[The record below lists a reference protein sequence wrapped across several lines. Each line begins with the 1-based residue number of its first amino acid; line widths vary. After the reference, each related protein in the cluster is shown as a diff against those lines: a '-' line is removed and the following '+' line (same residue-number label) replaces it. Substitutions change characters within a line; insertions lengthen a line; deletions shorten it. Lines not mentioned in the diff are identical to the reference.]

1 MLHDSFMSRPNTIV
15 CPGGKMDLAMQLIFT
30 PMIWRLMERRKDR
43 LARERQDRL
52 VSFAAGS
59 AARAAPLPPRLEALI
74 FDVDG
79 TLADTEEA
87 HRQAFN
93 DSFRAH
99 GLEFCWSRE
108 RYRELLQV
116 TGGKE
121 RLAAFFGGTALTAS
135 ARAQLCGLIP
145 RLHATKTS
153 FYVES
158 MRLGRVPLRPGVR
171 RLMSEAR
178 AAGVRL
184 AIASTTSPDN
194 VSALLEG
201 ALGEEALEE
210 FSVIAAGDAVPCKKP
225 APDIY
230 RLALSRLGVTPGSA
244 VAFEDSAIGV
254 AAAKAAG
261 LLTVATPSDWTRD
274 QDFAAADLV
283 LPCLADS
290 HAPLAAADAWR
301 IGAPYLGL
309 EQLAIF
315 HAAALP
321 RVTYP
326 R

>member
-1 MLHDSFMSRPNTIV
+1 MPSLGRAP
-15 CPGGKMDLAMQLIFT
+15 
-30 PMIWRLMERRKDR
+30 
-43 LARERQDRL
+43 
-52 VSFAAGS
+52 
-59 AARAAPLPPRLEALI
+59 ARACADRGRRRHGWPVARIEALI

-87 HRQAFN
+87 HRQSFN
-93 DSFRAH
+93 DAFGAH
-99 GLEFCWSRE
+99 GLDFTWSRE
-108 RYRELLQV
+108 LYGELLQV

-121 RLAAFFGGTALTAS
+121 RLGAFFDRARLAGGERERLY
-135 ARAQLCGLIP
+135 GLIP

-153 FYVES
+153 FYLER
-158 MRLGRVPLRPGVR
+158 MRLGAVPLRPGVR

-184 AIASTTSPDN
+184 AIASTTSPEN

-201 ALGEEALEE
+201 MSDYEALAG
-210 FSVIAAGDAVPCKKP
+210 FSVIATGDAVARKKP

-230 RLALSRLGVTPGSA
+230 LLALSRLGVPARRA
-244 VAFEDSAIGV
+244 VAFEDSRAGV

-261 LLTVATPSDWTRD
+261 LLTVATPSDWTRG
-274 QDFAAADLV
+274 QDFSAADLV
-283 LPCLADS
+283 LPCLGDPG
-290 HAPLAAADAWR
+290 APLGPGDAWR

-321 RVTYP
+321 R
-326 R
+326 RAHSG

>member
-1 MLHDSFMSRPNTIV
+1 MSF
-15 CPGGKMDLAMQLIFT
+15 
-30 PMIWRLMERRKDR
+30 
-43 LARERQDRL
+43 
-52 VSFAAGS
+52 
-59 AARAAPLPPRLEALI
+59 EALI

-99 GLEFCWSRE
+99 GLEYRWSRE
-108 RYRELLQV
+108 LYRELLQV

-121 RLAAFFGGTALTAS
+121 RLAAFFDGMRLTAS
-135 ARAQLCGLIP
+135 ARAQLHGSIP

-153 FYVES
+153 FYVQS
-158 MRLGRVPLRPGVR
+158 MKLGRVPLRPGVR
-171 RLMSEAR
+171 RLMTEAR

-194 VSALLEG
+194 VSALIEG
-201 ALGEEALEE
+201 ALGEAALEE
-210 FSVIAAGDAVPCKKP
+210 FSVIAAGDAVPRKKP
-225 APDIY
+225 APDIFQ
-230 RLALSRLGVTPGSA
+230 LALSRLGVTPGSA
-244 VAFEDSAIGV
+244 VALEDSAIGV

-261 LLTVATPSDWTRD
+261 LFTVATPSDWTRE

-283 LPCLADS
+283 LPSLADS
-290 HAPLAAADAWR
+290 HSPLEAIDAWR
-301 IGAPYLGL
+301 IGGPWLGL

-321 RVTYP
+321 RVTHP
-326 R
+326 D

>member
-1 MLHDSFMSRPNTIV
+1 MS
-15 CPGGKMDLAMQLIFT
+15 
-30 PMIWRLMERRKDR
+30 
-43 LARERQDRL
+43 
-52 VSFAAGS
+52 SAAGN
-59 AARAAPLPPRLEALI
+59 AGWVATRPPFEALI

-93 DSFRAH
+93 DAFRAY

-108 RYRELLQV
+108 LYGELLQV

-121 RLAAFFGGTALTAS
+121 RLAAFFAESRLSAG
-135 ARAQLCGLIP
+135 ARAQLAGLIP

-153 FYVES
+153 FYVEG
-158 MRLGRVPLRPGVR
+158 MKQGRVPLRPGVR
-171 RLMSEAR
+171 RLMAEAR

-201 ALGEEALEE
+201 ALGEEALED
-210 FSVIAAGDAVPCKKP
+210 FSVIAAGDAVPRKKP

-230 RLALSRLGVTPGSA
+230 QLALGRLGITAASA
-244 VAFEDSAIGV
+244 IAFEDSAIGV

-261 LLTVATPSDWTRD
+261 LFTVATPSDWTRG

-283 LPCLADS
+283 LPSLAEA
-290 HAPLAAADAWR
+290 HAPLEAADAWR

-321 RVTYP
+321 RGTHP
-326 R
+326 G

>member
-1 MLHDSFMSRPNTIV
+1 MSSV
-15 CPGGKMDLAMQLIFT
+15 
-30 PMIWRLMERRKDR
+30 
-43 LARERQDRL
+43 
-52 VSFAAGS
+52 AGN
-59 AARAAPLPPRLEALI
+59 AARAVPLHPRIEALV

-121 RLAAFFGGTALTAS
+121 RLAVFFDESRITAS
-135 ARAQLCGLIP
+135 ARAQLTGLIP

-153 FYVES
+153 FYAES
-158 MRLGRVPLRPGVR
+158 MKQGRVPLRPGVR
-171 RLMSEAR
+171 RLMAEAR

-194 VSALLEG
+194 VSALIEG
-201 ALGEEALEE
+201 TLGEEALED
-210 FSVIAAGDAVPCKKP
+210 FSVIAAGDAVPRKKP

-230 RLALSRLGVTPGSA
+230 ELALVRLGVTPASA
-244 VAFEDSAIGV
+244 IAFEDSAIGV

-261 LLTVATPSDWTRD
+261 LFTVATPSDWTRG

-283 LPCLADS
+283 LPCLADTHS
-290 HAPLAAADAWR
+290 PLEAGDAWR

-321 RVTYP
+321 PALVP
-326 R
+326 VDAHS

>member
-1 MLHDSFMSRPNTIV
+1 MSR
-15 CPGGKMDLAMQLIFT
+15 
-30 PMIWRLMERRKDR
+30 
-43 LARERQDRL
+43 
-52 VSFAAGS
+52 AAGQ
-59 AARAAPLPPRLEALI
+59 AARAEPAAGAHGEAGRLRIEALI

-87 HRQAFN
+87 HRQSFN
-93 DSFRAH
+93 DAFRAH
-99 GLEFCWSRE
+99 GLKFCWSRE

-121 RLAAFFGGTALTAS
+121 RMAAFFDGT
-135 ARAQLCGLIP
+135 QLIESERQRLYGLIP

-153 FYVES
+153 FYRE
-158 MRLGRVPLRPGVR
+158 RIERGRVPLRCGVR

-178 AAGVRL
+178 TAGVRL
-184 AIASTTSPDN
+184 AIASTTSPEN
-194 VSALLEG
+194 VAALLEG
-201 ALGEEALEE
+201 ALGYEALAD
-210 FSVIAAGDAVPCKKP
+210 FSVIATGDAVPRKKP

-230 RLALSRLGVTPGSA
+230 LLALSRLGIAARRA

-261 LLTVATPSDWTRD
+261 LLTVATPSDWTGD

-283 LPCLADS
+283 LPRLADPG
-290 HAPLAAADAWR
+290 APLGAADAWR

-315 HAAALP
+315 HAATLP
-321 RVTYP
+321 RAAHCA
-326 R
+326 

>member
-1 MLHDSFMSRPNTIV
+1 MS
-15 CPGGKMDLAMQLIFT
+15 
-30 PMIWRLMERRKDR
+30 
-43 LARERQDRL
+43 
-52 VSFAAGS
+52 AATAG
-59 AARAAPLPPRLEALI
+59 AARALPLSGEAMEAAGRRVEALI

-93 DSFRAH
+93 DAFRAH
-99 GLEFCWSRE
+99 GLDFSWSRE
-108 RYRELLQV
+108 LYRELLQV

-121 RLAAFFGGTALTAS
+121 RLAAFFYRARLTVRERVLLS
-135 ARAQLCGLIP
+135 DLIP

-153 FYVES
+153 FYLERVK
-158 MRLGRVPLRPGVR
+158 LGRVPLRAGVS
-171 RLMSEAR
+171 RLMTEAR

-194 VSALLEG
+194 VTALLEG
-201 ALGEEALEE
+201 VLGYGALNG
-210 FSVIAAGDAVPCKKP
+210 FSVVATGDAVPRKKP

-230 RLALSRLGVTPGSA
+230 LLALSRLGLPARRA

-254 AAAKAAG
+254 TAAKAAG

-283 LPCLADS
+283 LPSLADPG
-290 HAPLAAADAWR
+290 APLGAADAWR

-315 HAAALP
+315 HAATVP
-321 RVTYP
+321 RVAHSG
-326 R
+326 

>member
-1 MLHDSFMSRPNTIV
+1 M
-15 CPGGKMDLAMQLIFT
+15 
-30 PMIWRLMERRKDR
+30 
-43 LARERQDRL
+43 
-52 VSFAAGS
+52 
-59 AARAAPLPPRLEALI
+59 PRLSIEALI

-87 HRQAFN
+87 HRQSFN
-93 DSFRAH
+93 DAFRAH
-99 GLEFCWSRE
+99 DLEFCWDRE
-108 RYRELLQV
+108 LYRDLLQV

-121 RLAAFFGGTALTAS
+121 RLAAFF
-135 ARAQLCGLIP
+135 ARARAAESERERLLGLIP

-153 FYVES
+153 FYRE
-158 MRLGRVPLRPGVR
+158 RLERGGVPLRAGVR

-184 AIASTTSPDN
+184 AIASTTSPEN

-201 ALGEEALEE
+201 ALGYGALAG
-210 FSVIAAGDAVPCKKP
+210 FSVIATGDAVPRKKP

-230 RLALSRLGVTPGSA
+230 VLALRQLSVTARGA

-254 AAAKAAG
+254 ASAKAAG
-261 LLTVATPSDWTRD
+261 LLTVATPSDWTQG

-283 LPCLADS
+283 LPGLADPAS
-290 HAPLAAADAWR
+290 PLGACDAWR

-321 RVTYP
+321 RVACSG
-326 R
+326 

>member
-1 MLHDSFMSRPNTIV
+1 
-15 CPGGKMDLAMQLIFT
+15 
-30 PMIWRLMERRKDR
+30 
-43 LARERQDRL
+43 
-52 VSFAAGS
+52 VSI
-59 AARAAPLPPRLEALI
+59 EALI

-87 HRQAFN
+87 HRLSFN
-93 DSFRAH
+93 DAFRAH
-99 GLEFCWSRE
+99 DLEFCWDRE
-108 RYRELLQV
+108 LYRDLLQV

-121 RLAAFFGGTALTAS
+121 RLTAFF
-135 ARAQLCGLIP
+135 ARTRLAESERGRLLGLIP

-153 FYVES
+153 FYRE
-158 MRLGRVPLRPGVR
+158 RIEHGGVPLRSGVR
-171 RLMSEAR
+171 RLMREAR

-184 AIASTTSPDN
+184 AIASTTSPEN

-201 ALGEEALEE
+201 ALGYEALAG
-210 FSVIAAGDAVPCKKP
+210 FSVIATGDAVPRKKP

-230 RLALSRLGVTPGSA
+230 TLALSRLGIIARRA

-261 LLTVATPSDWTRD
+261 LLTVATPSDWTRN

-283 LPCLADS
+283 LPGLADPA
-290 HAPLAAADAWR
+290 APLGTIDAWR

-315 HAAALP
+315 HAATLP
-321 RVTYP
+321 RVACSS
-326 R
+326 

>member
-1 MLHDSFMSRPNTIV
+1 MSVGT
-15 CPGGKMDLAMQLIFT
+15 
-30 PMIWRLMERRKDR
+30 
-43 LARERQDRL
+43 
-52 VSFAAGS
+52 SS
-59 AARAAPLPPRLEALI
+59 AARAMSSVGQKPEVKSPRIEALI

-93 DSFRAH
+93 EAFRAH
-99 GLEFCWSRE
+99 GLDFCWSRE
-108 RYRELLQV
+108 LYRELLQV

-121 RLAAFFGGTALTAS
+121 RLAAFFYRARLTAS
-135 ARAQLCGLIP
+135 ERIRLSELIP

-153 FYVES
+153 FYRES
-158 MRLGRVPLRPGVR
+158 MERGRVPLRPGVR
-171 RLMSEAR
+171 RLMAEAR

-201 ALGEEALEE
+201 ALGYGALNE
-210 FSVIAAGDAVPCKKP
+210 FSVIATGDAVPRKKP

-230 RLALSRLGVTPGSA
+230 LLALSRLGVTARRA

-261 LLTVATPSDWTRD
+261 LLTVATPSDWTQG
-274 QDFAAADLV
+274 QDFTAADLV
-283 LPCLADS
+283 LSCLADPAS
-290 HAPLAAADAWR
+290 PLGPADAWR

-315 HAAALP
+315 HAATLP
-321 RVTYP
+321 RVAHSA
-326 R
+326 

>member
-1 MLHDSFMSRPNTIV
+1 
-15 CPGGKMDLAMQLIFT
+15 
-30 PMIWRLMERRKDR
+30 
-43 LARERQDRL
+43 
-52 VSFAAGS
+52 VSAGTGIG
-59 AARAAPLPPRLEALI
+59 AWIAPYPPIEALI

-93 DSFRAH
+93 DAFRAY

-108 RYRELLQV
+108 LYRELLQV

-121 RLAAFFGGTALTAS
+121 RLAAFFYRTALTAGERIRLS
-135 ARAQLCGLIP
+135 GLIP
-145 RLHATKTS
+145 GLHAAKTS
-153 FYVES
+153 SYLER
-158 MRLGRVPLRPGVR
+158 MKLGQVPLRPGVR
-171 RLMSEAR
+171 RLMGEAR

-194 VSALLEG
+194 VAALLEG
-201 ALGEEALEE
+201 AIRDEALDE
-210 FSVIAAGDAVPCKKP
+210 FSVIATGDVVPRKKP

-230 RLALSRLGVTPGSA
+230 LLALSRLGITARRA
-244 VAFEDSAIGV
+244 VAFEDSGVGV

-261 LLTVATPSDWTRD
+261 LFTVATPSEWTRG

-283 LPCLADS
+283 LPYLADS
-290 HAPLAAADAWR
+290 GSPLRAADARR

-321 RVTYP
+321 RVA
-326 R
+326 RSG

>member
-1 MLHDSFMSRPNTIV
+1 MSR
-15 CPGGKMDLAMQLIFT
+15 G
-30 PMIWRLMERRKDR
+30 
-43 LARERQDRL
+43 
-52 VSFAAGS
+52 AGS
-59 AARAAPLPPRLEALI
+59 AARAVPSPREDADVGRLRIQALI

-87 HRQAFN
+87 HRQSFN
-93 DSFRAH
+93 DAFRAH

-108 RYRELLQV
+108 LYGELLQV

-121 RLAAFFGGTALTAS
+121 RLAAFFDRARLTES
-135 ARAQLCGLIP
+135 ERGRLCGLIP

-153 FYVES
+153 FYRER
-158 MRLGRVPLRPGVR
+158 MERGRVPLRPGVR
-171 RLMSEAR
+171 RLMAEAR

-184 AIASTTSPDN
+184 AIASTTSPEN

-201 ALGEEALEE
+201 ALGYEALDA
-210 FSVIAAGDAVPCKKP
+210 FSEIATGDAVARKKP

-230 RLALSRLGVTPGSA
+230 RLALSRLGVTARCA

-261 LLTVATPSDWTRD
+261 LLTVVTPSDWTRG

-283 LPCLADS
+283 LPSLADPA
-290 HAPLAAADAWR
+290 APLEAADAWR
-301 IGAPYLGL
+301 IGAPCVGL

-315 HAAALP
+315 HAATLP
-321 RVTYP
+321 RVAHSG
-326 R
+326 

>member
-1 MLHDSFMSRPNTIV
+1 MSA
-15 CPGGKMDLAMQLIFT
+15 G
-30 PMIWRLMERRKDR
+30 
-43 LARERQDRL
+43 
-52 VSFAAGS
+52 AAS
-59 AARAAPLPPRLEALI
+59 AARARPSTGEAMEGGGSRIEALI

-93 DSFRAH
+93 DAFRAH
-99 GLEFCWSRE
+99 GLDFTWSRE
-108 RYRELLQV
+108 LYRELLQV

-121 RLAAFFGGTALTAS
+121 RLGAFFYRARLTAS
-135 ARAQLCGLIP
+135 ERLLLADLIP

-153 FYVES
+153 FYLERVK
-158 MRLGRVPLRPGVR
+158 LGRVPLRAGVR
-171 RLMSEAR
+171 RLMTEAR
-178 AAGVRL
+178 ATGVRL

-201 ALGEEALEE
+201 VLGYGALDE
-210 FSVIAAGDAVPCKKP
+210 FSVIATGDAVPRKKP

-230 RLALSRLGVTPGSA
+230 QLALGRLGLPARRA

-254 AAAKAAG
+254 TAAKAAG

-283 LPCLADS
+283 LPSLADPG
-290 HAPLAAADAWR
+290 APLGAADAWR

-315 HAAALP
+315 HAATLP
-321 RVTYP
+321 RLAHSA
-326 R
+326 